1 MNITSYLIMMGVS
14 SVVCCLMTFFL
25 LRKDGIHAKQAGIS
39 ACVLLVLGWI
49 LGVAGAKALYML
61 LMFPFISG
69 IGASFTQIQIDQLAY
84 YGGVAGVVLAA
95 FLASRAAGIEVRRF
109 LNVFAPAG
117 AFMAAMA
124 RFSEFFLGMQGVGDY
139 LEEGGFFPLAIEN
152 KWGEHYLAVFVFAGV
167 FSLVAMV
174 LAFVHRRE
182 KDCFVRTLFYLCLP
196 QIFCES
202 LRNISIAWLFVR
214 AEQLLCYLFVQAV
227 LIVWS
232 LRIRQTNRRW
242 FLPIVMGFVVC
253 GLTVAEEFA
262 LDKSDIPHVITYA
275 CMVAGLIVLAVM
287 ENWSYRQ
294 IRAAEKN

>member
-49 LGVAGAKALYML
+49 LGVAGAKVLYML

-69 IGASFTQIQIDQLAY
+69 IAASFTQIQIDQLAY

-124 RFSEFFLGMQGVGDY
+124 RF
-139 LEEGGFFPLAIEN
+139 
-152 KWGEHYLAVFVFAGV
+152 
-167 FSLVAMV
+167 
-174 LAFVHRRE
+174 
-182 KDCFVRTLFYLCLP
+182 
-196 QIFCES
+196 
-202 LRNISIAWLFVR
+202 
-214 AEQLLCYLFVQAV
+214 
-227 LIVWS
+227 
-232 LRIRQTNRRW
+232 
-242 FLPIVMGFVVC
+242 
-253 GLTVAEEFA
+253 
-262 LDKSDIPHVITYA
+262 
-275 CMVAGLIVLAVM
+275 
-287 ENWSYRQ
+287 
-294 IRAAEKN
+294 